1 MTTNTTTNIF
11 AGHIRIDDA
20 KKVIEITK
28 RLKKEATI
36 FGSDAREFLNEAKR
50 QNPGYTVRVATAR
63 KTGLYDK
70 VKMDDILYYVEKHS
84 GKDSEEWKILEEL
97 RGKTTKE
104 LKEIYDKG
112 YIFET
117 EETASFLTI
126 KKWFFNTYSEL
137 NKKKEER
144 KKRIDKIL
152 AEAEKR
158 AEAANE
164 AVSA

>member
-28 RLKKEATI
+28 RLNKEATI

-50 QNPGYTVRVATAR
+50 ENPGYTVRVASAR
-63 KTGLYDK
+63 KTGLFDRI
-70 VKMDDILYYVEKHS
+70 KMDDIVRYVENHS
-84 GKDSEEWKILEEL
+84 GKESEEWKTLEEL
-97 RGKTTKE
+97 RGKSVKE

-117 EETASFLTI
+117 EETATFFEI
-126 KKWFFNTYSEL
+126 KNWFFNTYSDI

-144 KKRIDKIL
+144 KKRIEAIL
-152 AEAEKR
+152 AEAANKNN
-158 AEAANE
+158 AA
-164 AVSA
+164 SA